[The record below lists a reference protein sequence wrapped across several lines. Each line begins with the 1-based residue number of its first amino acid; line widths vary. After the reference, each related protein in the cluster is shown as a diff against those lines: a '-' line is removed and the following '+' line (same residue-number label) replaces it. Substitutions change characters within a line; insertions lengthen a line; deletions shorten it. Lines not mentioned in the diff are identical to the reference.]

1 MKRPG
6 GVRNISGFTL
16 IEMLVVVAIIGI
28 LATILAA
35 NFNEARQNSRD
46 KVRMSELKELQLAL
60 EMYKAQNGRYPA
72 PGCGA
77 PVSLWVGPGPLPAWG
92 QGYCDDYIS
101 GLVPDY
107 ISELPR
113 DPNQENDNGEG
124 FIYRTDAS
132 GGMYKVLVHQSVEA
146 LFITAQTDEFA
157 RLPEVCGVS
166 AGNILPQ
173 QYAIYS
179 PGFECM

>member
-1 MKRPG
+1 MTTLPRVFKKR
-6 GVRNISGFTL
+6 GFTL
-16 IEMLVVVAIIGI
+16 IEMLVVTAIIGI

-46 KVRMSELKELQLAL
+46 KIRMSELKELELAL

-72 PGCGA
+72 QGCGS
-77 PVSLWVGPGPLPAWG
+77 PTTIWVGPGPLPVWG
-92 QGYCDDYIS
+92 QGNCDDYIE
-101 GLVPDY
+101 GLVPTY

-124 FIYRTDAS
+124 FIYRTNADGS
-132 GGMYKVLVHQSVEA
+132 MYKVIVHQSVES
-146 LFITAQTDEFA
+146 LFITSQADEFS

-166 AGNILPQ
+166 GSNLLPQ